1 MNIRLVTEVSRAAY
15 RHAMSSGLAPL
26 ASRLAMDTL
35 INEIAAEMGHAD
47 AMTIRDVTEIRSRVE
62 MLIGDV
68 PAPTEKTPT
77 ELLWFFD
84 AWLDDNLAMP
94 HHAIIDAEG
103 FAVVGMTPM
112 TEKVAREICQSHNST
127 ISG

>member
-35 INEIAAEMGHAD
+35 INEIAAELGHAD
-47 AMTIRDVTEIRSRVE
+47 AMTMQDVTEIRRRVE
-62 MLIGDV
+62 LLIGNV

-84 AWLDDNLAMP
+84 ALNVQNPVMP
-94 HHAIIDAEG
+94 QHAIIDAAG
-103 FAVVGMTPM
+103 FTVVGMATM
-112 TEKVAREICQSHNST
+112 TEKVAREICRSHNST